1 MLKRENN
8 KFDMFDKTDGV
19 VKIKIEIGIEL
30 RGQQAR
36 RR

>member
-19 VKIKIEIGIEL
+19 VEIKIEIRIEL
-30 RGQQAR
+30 RGQRAHR
-36 RR
+36 R